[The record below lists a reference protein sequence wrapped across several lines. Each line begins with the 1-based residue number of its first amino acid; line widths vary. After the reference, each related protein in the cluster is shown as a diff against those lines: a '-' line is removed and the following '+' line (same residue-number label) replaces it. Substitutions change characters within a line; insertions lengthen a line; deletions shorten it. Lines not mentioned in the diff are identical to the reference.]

1 MKMSCGAYFNGVGFR
16 IRGAYLYKVTAIDNQ
31 VLDRIQLSTRMIEQL
46 EQIKQKYGLTN
57 IERTQKV
64 LELFKNGANKHA
76 DNKTKII

>member
-31 VLDRIQLSTRMIEQL
+31 VLDRVQLSTRMIEQL
-46 EQIKQKYGLTN
+46 EQIKQKYGLTS

-64 LELFKNGANKHA
+64 LEFFNNGVNKHV
-76 DNKTKII
+76 KR